1 MKLNQFKDFV
11 KFLKSPDDVQFKRN
25 IKQKLIIVLTFLV
38 FEVIFSYIIIFPL
51 FDSVNTVLQ
60 IKGEKFDYTDTILKS
75 IIFWVIL
82 VPLIEE
88 FFFRYFL
95 RYQGFKIKIINRS
108 KWDKIF
114 PFLVYLFAVGF
125 GVAHL
130 TNYLNDDKLFYIL
143 APFIILSQIIGSL
156 IITYIRVRLNFRWA
170 VLYHWTW
177 NFLFLFI
184 VPFIESGFE
193 KPFIEKTTDYSIAIE
208 EQLFF
213 YKKNPQTIEM
223 DSADGKIY
231 SFRIEQY
238 SLQHILDTLYR
249 KETYYTDDVLLKLN
263 FNSKKGINKQEFL
276 KILKK
281 DYDIK

>member
-1 MKLNQFKDFV
+1 M
-11 KFLKSPDDVQFKRN
+11 
-25 IKQKLIIVLTFLV
+25 
-38 FEVIFSYIIIFPL
+38 
-51 FDSVNTVLQ
+51 
-60 IKGEKFDYTDTILKS
+60 
-75 IIFWVIL
+75 
-82 VPLIEE
+82 
-88 FFFRYFL
+88 
-95 RYQGFKIKIINRS
+95 
-108 KWDKIF
+108 
-114 PFLVYLFAVGF
+114 
-125 GVAHL
+125 
-130 TNYLNDDKLFYIL
+130 
-143 APFIILSQIIGSL
+143 
-156 IITYIRVRLNFRWA
+156 
-170 VLYHWTW
+170 YHWTW

-213 YKKNPQTIEM
+213 YKNNPQTIEM